1 MANSLQTLDNQL
13 SHYAHL
19 RTLDLSYNRL
29 DGLPSSL
36 PRSLWDLRVAG
47 NHIRSLDKNDTAYH
61 WNLQALD
68 LSANEL
74 ERVVF
79 INNTLPSLRALNLSH
94 NHFWTVPT
102 NMPHNLETVDLSH
115 NYLTQILPG
124 SLGRLP
130 RLARFY
136 LHANRFASLPGG
148 IFDKLAALDTMT
160 LGDNPWACEDEDSMA
175 RLLTWA
181 QQTRATVAGCPCYTR
196 PVCGDADLAATLS
209 GREFDT
215 LSLTEP
221 PAWVHSRFQS
231 PGGQSPARTADATST
246 YRQVIP
252 ALFEAGSR
260 QDKRGVSDPG
270 VYFWASTTSVDG
282 LSAHASTTASP
293 RPSTTKTKVNHQW
306 NSGPRLTHAK
316 IQTIASTLFVMATV
330 VNTF

>member
-19 RTLDLSYNRL
+19 RTLDLSSNRL
-29 DGLPSSL
+29 EGLPSSL
-36 PRSLWDLRVAG
+36 PRSLWELRAPR
-47 NHIRSLDKNDTAYH
+47 NHIRLLDKNDTAYH

-130 RLARFY
+130 RLAQFY
-136 LHANRFASLPGG
+136 LHANRFASLPAG
-148 IFDKLAALDTMT
+148 IFDKLASLETIT

-175 RLLTWA
+175 RLLKWA
-181 QQTRATVAGCPCYTR
+181 QQTQAIVAGCPCYTM
-196 PVCGDADLAATLS
+196 PVCGDVNLAATLS
-209 GREFDT
+209 GREYHMP
-215 LSLTEP
+215 SLTES

-231 PGGQSPARTADATST
+231 PGGQSPARTAEATST
-246 YRQVIP
+246 YHQV
-252 ALFEAGSR
+252 LFEAGSR

-270 VYFWASTTSVDG
+270 VPFWASSTSVDG
-282 LSAHASTTASP
+282 LPAHTSTTGSP
-293 RPSTTKTKVNHQW
+293 RPSTSKTKVDHQW

-316 IQTIASTLFVMATV
+316 TQAIALTLFVMVTV
-330 VNTF
+330 LNSF

>member
-1 MANSLQTLDNQL
+1 MQTLDNQL
-13 SHYAHL
+13 SPYAHL

-29 DGLPSSL
+29 EGLPSSL
-36 PRSLWDLRVAG
+36 PRSLWDLRVVG

-79 INNTLPSLRALNLSH
+79 INNTLSSLRALNLSH

-136 LHANRFASLPGG
+136 LHANRFAGLPAG
-148 IFDKLAALDTMT
+148 IFDKLTALDTMT
-160 LGDNPWACEDEDSMA
+160 LGDNPWACEEEESIA

-181 QQTRATVAGCPCYTR
+181 EQTHATVLGCPCYTR
-196 PVCGDADLAATLS
+196 PVCGDDDTAATLS
-209 GREFDT
+209 GREFQMP
-215 LSLTEP
+215 SLTEP
-221 PAWVHSRFQS
+221 PAWVHSRFEG
-231 PGGQSPARTADATST
+231 PGGQSPARTAEATST
-246 YRQVIP
+246 YHQVM
-252 ALFEAGSR
+252 
-260 QDKRGVSDPG
+260 DKKEMSDPG
-270 VYFWASTTSVDG
+270 VTLWTSTTNVDG
-282 LSAHASTTASP
+282 LSMHASTTASP
-293 RPSTTKTKVNHQW
+293 RASTSKTKVRRQW
-306 NSGPRLTHAK
+306 NSATKLIHAK
-316 IQTIASTLFVMATV
+316 TQTSALTLFAMATV
-330 VNTF
+330 LNTF